1 MPLEQRVSSPHLCN
15 TTWSRLE
22 RLIHHVLNVPPLNS
36 AIPKPNIFG
45 YRALVPSS
53 VSVLNTFWKLLWGRW
68 GHEIV
73 WDRLGD
79 SLTAHPSP
87 LPSVLQD
94 YLPGPGVWVPEL
106 LG

>member
-53 VSVLNTFWKLLWGRW
+53 VSVLNTFWKLLWAVGSRNS
-68 GHEIV
+68 
-73 WDRLGD
+73 LGQARGLPD
-79 SLTAHPSP
+79 CPP
-87 LPSVLQD
+87 LPAALRA
-94 YLPGPGVWVPEL
+94 PGL
-106 LG
+106 LARPWSMGA